1 MSDKGPQYDSD
12 AATKPVEKTGTPAL
26 YKVVLLNDD
35 FTPMEFV
42 VSVLM
47 KFFGKSLGQSTEIM
61 LNVHHQGV
69 GVCGYYPRDIAET
82 KVNQVNR
89 HSRDSGHP
97 LKCSMERA

>member
-1 MSDKGPQYDSD
+1 MSDKEHHYDVD
-12 AATKPVEKTGTPAL
+12 ADSKTALRTDTPSL

-47 KFFGKSLGQSTEIM
+47 KFFSKSLGQSTEIM

-69 GVCGYYPRDIAET
+69 GVCGHYPRDIAET

-89 HSRDSGHP
+89 HSRDNGHP
-97 LKCSMERA
+97 LKCTMEKA